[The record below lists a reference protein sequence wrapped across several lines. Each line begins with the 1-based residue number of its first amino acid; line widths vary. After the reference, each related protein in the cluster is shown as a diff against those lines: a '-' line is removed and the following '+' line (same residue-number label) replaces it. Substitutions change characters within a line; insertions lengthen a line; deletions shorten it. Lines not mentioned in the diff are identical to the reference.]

1 MFGLQ
6 RNFGNQCCEWQ
17 QSPVAHIHYSHIRT
31 LRTTDVAL
39 AAHLVVGAGHL
50 GDDWLDALSKK
61 NLSHRYGF
69 GHTTLQIETL
79 EKDHACAPEAE

>member
-1 MFGLQ
+1 M
-6 RNFGNQCCEWQ
+6 
-17 QSPVAHIHYSHIRT
+17 AHIHYSHIRTFAHSHIRT